1 MKRYGK
7 RIIETLV
14 LVCALLLAALTAA
27 APGQAADIPIRQIDP
42 ITLQPRGEARALVI
56 VCDFADVK
64 YRSDR
69 ISDEELERDLFGTG
83 TADLYPYVCLTM
95 YFENASYGALHMDG
109 DVYHYTLSG
118 NIADYENSDQ
128 DFEKFVTEVLNG
140 LDDTI
145 DYRKYDADR
154 DGYIDVLSMSIPT
167 GGDAEFWYGCTATWE
182 SDPLKLDG
190 EKLWHYVINDEQ
202 PYADTLDYYLGTL
215 AHEYGHCMGL
225 SDYYEYGK
233 DEDWQATTGDA
244 GLERMDESEGDFCPY
259 SKLMVGWYGK
269 ENIQCYDWAKGGTQV
284 FTLKDDSTD
293 PSVLLLPS
301 AESCDLFSEYF
312 TVDYI
317 TPRANFAT
325 LFDEGGVR
333 LYHVDSEL
341 GTYDD
346 GTDYLLYDG
355 FSPDYDSTGK
365 GRRLI
370 RLVNNGKG
378 FYTEG
383 DTIDCSASGF
393 AWYDESGK
401 ETVDTGYTVH
411 VDSIDET
418 ARTCTVSVTRK

>member
-1 MKRYGK
+1 MSRYGK
-7 RIIETLV
+7 RIIQTLALTAV
-14 LVCALLLAALTAA
+14 LLLLALAA
-27 APGQAADIPIRQIDP
+27 AVPAQTADNPIRQVDP

-56 VCDFADVK
+56 VCDFQDVK

-83 TADLYPYVCLTM
+83 TADLYPYVCLTQ
-95 YFENASYGALHMDG
+95 YFLNASYGALHMNG

-118 NIADYENSDQ
+118 NIADYENADQ
-128 DFEKFVTEVLNG
+128 NFAKFVTEVLTG

-145 DYRKYDADR
+145 DYRKYDADN
-154 DGYIDVLSMSIPT
+154 DGYLDALSMSIPT

-182 SDPLKLDG
+182 SDQLSLDG

-202 PYADTLDYYLGTL
+202 PYAETLDYYLGTL

-233 DEDWQATTGDA
+233 DEDFEATTGDA

-259 SKLMVGWYGK
+259 SKLMVGWYSK
-269 ENIQCYDWAKGGTQV
+269 NDIQCYDWAKGGSQTFV
-284 FTLKDDSTD
+284 LSDDSTD

-301 AESCDLFSEYF
+301 AESCGLFSEYF

-317 TPRANFAT
+317 TPRANFDG

-333 LYHVDSEL
+333 IYHVDSEI

-365 GRRLI
+365 GRKLI
-370 RLVNNGKG
+370 RLVNNGNG
-378 FYTEG
+378 FYHAG
-383 DTIDCSASGF
+383 DTVDGSAPGF
-393 AWYDESGK
+393 AWYDASGR
-401 ETVDTGYTVH
+401 ETVDTGYTAH
-411 VDSIDET
+411 VDSTDEQN
-418 ARTCTVSVTRK
+418 RTCTVTVTRK

>member
-1 MKRYGK
+1 MSRYGK
-7 RIIETLV
+7 RIIQTLALTAV
-14 LVCALLLAALTAA
+14 LLLLALAA
-27 APGQAADIPIRQIDP
+27 AVPAQTADNPIRQVDP

-56 VCDFADVK
+56 VCDFQDVK

-83 TADLYPYVCLTM
+83 TADLYPYVCLTQ
-95 YFENASYGALHMDG
+95 YFLNASYGALHMNG

-118 NIADYENSDQ
+118 NIADYENADQ
-128 DFEKFVTEVLNG
+128 NFAKFVTEVLTG

-145 DYRKYDADR
+145 DYRKYDADN
-154 DGYIDVLSMSIPT
+154 DGYLDALSMSIPT

-182 SDPLKLDG
+182 SDQLSLDG

-202 PYADTLDYYLGTL
+202 PYAETLDYYLGTL

-233 DEDWQATTGDA
+233 DEDFEATTGDA

-259 SKLMVGWYGK
+259 SKLMVGWYSK
-269 ENIQCYDWAKGGTQV
+269 NDIQCYDWAKGGSQTFV
-284 FTLKDDSTD
+284 LSDDSTD

-301 AESCDLFSEYF
+301 AESCGLFSEYF

-317 TPRANFAT
+317 TPRANFDG

-333 LYHVDSEL
+333 IYHVDSEI

-346 GTDYLLYDG
+346 GTDYLIADA
-355 FSPDYDSTGK
+355 FSPEYDATGE

-370 RLVNNGKG
+370 RLVNNGNG
-378 FYTEG
+378 FYHAG
-383 DTIDCSASGF
+383 DTVDGSAPGF
-393 AWYDESGK
+393 AWYDASGR
-401 ETVDTGYTVH
+401 ETVDTGYTAH
-411 VDSIDET
+411 VDSIDEQN
-418 ARTCTVSVTRK
+418 RTCTVTVTRK